1 MENMATKTATRWRKG
16 ARDRAFQA
24 ARWQQAYADAK
35 PSAQLVCRMFG
46 TSPLSLRKA
55 NAEIQNGNGHTRPS
69 LDEITRWWHA
79 ASDAERAAFV
89 HDAGVG
95 AVWNAIVPNL
105 K

>member
-1 MENMATKTATRWRKG
+1 MEHMATKTATRWRKG
-16 ARDRAFQA
+16 ARDRALQA

-55 NAEIQNGNGHTRPS
+55 SAEIQNGNGHTRPS
-69 LDEITRWWHA
+69 LEDVTRWWFA
-79 ASDAERAAFV
+79 ASDAERATFTRTV
-89 HDAGVG
+89 GVG
-95 AVWNAIVPNL
+95 AVWDALVANL